1 MSAEILARAISSAPE
16 IVEGIKSGLF
26 KVWGGVVRYA
36 AGHPKGGQIVGHLQ
50 FPGDAAQ
57 AAEQLAMLQQTLSG
71 VEGALGALQSLQY
84 ANLALS
90 GLNLAVSVAGFAIV
104 CKKLNGISE
113 QLQRQ
118 SDKLDVLLEMA
129 SAAKVR
135 EELRDS
141 ARFSAVLW
149 TVRQSAEQGD
159 LQGLKSQVNNLREQY
174 ELTKLTLNHAAANAT
189 GKGFVDSLEVLQNL
203 QQRMMYLGFMQAYV
217 QHHTAGEKYAIEV
230 LQELQADW
238 MKISTVAVEAIAAN
252 QEWVE
257 QLTQDQG
264 NNVVSFL
271 EFRKQAAPAIDYQL
285 GLLEYAASHPE
296 AAGLLNEEVTE
307 IRFLAA

>member
-1 MSAEILARAISSAPE
+1 MSADILYRTISSAPE
-16 IVEGIKSGLF
+16 IIQGLQSGLF
-26 KVWGGVVRYA
+26 KEWGGVIRYA

-57 AAEQLAMLQQTLSG
+57 AAEQIAKLQQTLG
-71 VEGALGALQSLQY
+71 GMEGALGVLQNLQY

-113 QLQRQ
+113 QLHRQ
-118 SDKLDVLLEMA
+118 SEKLDVLIEMA
-129 SAAKVR
+129 SAAKAR

-159 LQGLKSQVNNLREQY
+159 LPGLKSQVNNLREQY
-174 ELTKLTLNHAAANAT
+174 EITKLTLNQAAANAT
-189 GKGFVDSLEVLQNL
+189 GKGFVESLDVLHNL

-217 QHHTAGEKYAIEV
+217 QQQTAGEQYAIKV
-230 LQELQADW
+230 LQELQEDW
-238 MKISTVAVEAIAAN
+238 LKICTVVVEATTAN

-257 QLTQDQG
+257 QLTQEEG
-264 NNVVSFL
+264 NNVISFL
-271 EFRKQAAPAIDYQL
+271 EFRKQAVPAIDYQL
-285 GLLEYAASHPE
+285 GLLEYSASHPE
-296 AAGLLNEEVTE
+296 AADLLNDEVTE

>member
-1 MSAEILARAISSAPE
+1 MSADILARTIGSAPE
-16 IVEGIKSGLF
+16 IIEGIRSGLYH
-26 KVWGGVVRYA
+26 VWGGVVRYA
-36 AGHPKGGQIVGHLQ
+36 AGNPRGGQIVGHLQ

-57 AAEQLAMLQQTLSG
+57 AAEQLAKLQQALGG
-71 VEGALGALQSLQY
+71 VEGALGVLQNLQY

-90 GLNLAVSVAGFAIV
+90 GLNLAVSVAGFTIV

-113 QLQRQ
+113 QLHQQ
-118 SDKLDVLLEMA
+118 SEKLDVLIEMA
-129 SAAKVR
+129 SAAKAR

-174 ELTKLTLNHAAANAT
+174 EVTKLTLNQAAANAT
-189 GKGFVDSLEVLQNL
+189 GKGFVESLDVLKHL
-203 QQRMMYLGFMQAYV
+203 QQRMMYLGFMLAYV
-217 QHHTAGEKYAIEV
+217 QQRTAGEKYAIEV

-238 MKISTVAVEAIAAN
+238 LKISTVVVEAIAAN

-257 QLTQDQG
+257 QLTQGEGD
-264 NNVVSFL
+264 NVVSFL

>member
-1 MSAEILARAISSAPE
+1 MSAEILARTISSAPE
-16 IVEGIKSGLF
+16 IIEGIQSGLF
-26 KVWGGVVRYA
+26 KVWGGVIRYA
-36 AGHPKGGQIVGHLQ
+36 SGHPKGGQIVGHLQ

-57 AAEQLAMLQQTLSG
+57 TAEQLAKLQQTLSG
-71 VEGALGALQSLQY
+71 VEGALGVLQNLQY

-113 QLQRQ
+113 QLNQQ
-118 SDKLDVLLEMA
+118 SEKLDVLIEMA
-129 SAAKVR
+129 RDAKAR

-141 ARFSAVLW
+141 ARFSSVLW

-159 LQGLKSQVNNLREQY
+159 LQGLRSQVGNLREQY
-174 ELTKLTLNHAAANAT
+174 EVTKLTLNRAAAGAT
-189 GKGFVDSLEVLQNL
+189 DKGFVDSLDVLQSL
-203 QQRMMYLGFMQAYV
+203 QQRMMYLGFLQAYV
-217 QHHTAGEKYAIEV
+217 QQRTAGEKYAIEV

-238 MKISTVAVEAIAAN
+238 LQISTVVVEAIAAN

-257 QLTQDQG
+257 QLTQDAG
-264 NNVVSFL
+264 DNIISFL
-271 EFRKQAAPAIDYQL
+271 EYRQKAAPAIEYQAS
-285 GLLEYAASHPE
+285 LLEFTARNPQAVE
-296 AAGLLNEEVTE
+296 LLNEKVTE

>member
-1 MSAEILARAISSAPE
+1 MSVDILTRTISSAPE
-16 IVEGIKSGLF
+16 IIDGIQSGLF

-57 AAEQLAMLQQTLSG
+57 AAEQLAKLQQALG
-71 VEGALGALQSLQY
+71 GLEGALGVLQNLQY

-113 QLQRQ
+113 QLQQQ
-118 SDKLDVLLEMA
+118 SEKLDVLIEMA
-129 SAAKVR
+129 SAAKAR

-159 LQGLKSQVNNLREQY
+159 LPGLKSQVNNLREQY
-174 ELTKLTLNHAAANAT
+174 EITKLTLNQAVANAT
-189 GKGFVDSLEVLQNL
+189 GKGFITSLDVLHNL

-217 QHHTAGEKYAIEV
+217 QQHTAGEQYAIGV

-238 MKISTVAVEAIAAN
+238 LKIITVVVEAIAAN

-257 QLTQDQG
+257 QLTHEEGD
-264 NNVVSFL
+264 NVVSFL
-271 EFRKQAAPAIDYQL
+271 EFRKQATPAIDYQL
-285 GLLEYAASHPE
+285 GLLEYVASHPE

>member
-1 MSAEILARAISSAPE
+1 MSADILYRVIGSAPE
-16 IVEGIKSGLF
+16 IIQGLQSGLF
-26 KVWGGVVRYA
+26 KEYGGVIRYA

-50 FPGDAAQ
+50 FPSDAAQ
-57 AAEQLAMLQQTLSG
+57 AAEQIAKLQHTLG
-71 VEGALGALQSLQY
+71 GMEGALGVLQNLQY

-113 QLQRQ
+113 QLHRQ
-118 SDKLDVLLEMA
+118 SEKLDVLIEMA
-129 SAAKVR
+129 SAAKAR

-159 LQGLKSQVNNLREQY
+159 LPGLKSQVNNLREQY
-174 ELTKLTLNHAAANAT
+174 EITKLTLNQAAANAT
-189 GKGFVDSLEVLQNL
+189 GKGFVESLDVLHNL

-217 QHHTAGEKYAIEV
+217 QQQTAGEQYAIKV
-230 LQELQADW
+230 LQELQEDW
-238 MKISTVAVEAIAAN
+238 LKICTVVVEATTAN

-257 QLTQDQG
+257 QLTLEEG
-264 NNVVSFL
+264 NNVISFL
-271 EFRKQAAPAIDYQL
+271 EFRKQAVPAIDYQL

-296 AAGLLNEEVTE
+296 AAGLLNGEVRE

>member
-1 MSAEILARAISSAPE
+1 MSADILYRVIGSAPE
-16 IVEGIKSGLF
+16 IIQGLQSGLF
-26 KVWGGVVRYA
+26 KEYGGVIRYA

-50 FPGDAAQ
+50 FPSDAAQ
-57 AAEQLAMLQQTLSG
+57 AAEQIAKLQQALG
-71 VEGALGALQSLQY
+71 GMEGALGVLQNLQY

-113 QLQRQ
+113 QLHRQ
-118 SDKLDVLLEMA
+118 SEKLDVLIEMA
-129 SAAKVR
+129 SAAKAR

-159 LQGLKSQVNNLREQY
+159 LPGLKSQVNNLREQY
-174 ELTKLTLNHAAANAT
+174 EITKLTLNQAAANAT
-189 GKGFVDSLEVLQNL
+189 GKGFVESLDVLHNL
-203 QQRMMYLGFMQAYV
+203 QQRMMYLGFMQSYV
-217 QHHTAGEKYAIEV
+217 QQQTAGEQYAIKV
-230 LQELQADW
+230 LQELQEDW
-238 MKISTVAVEAIAAN
+238 LKVCTVVVEATTAN
-252 QEWVE
+252 HEWVE
-257 QLTQDQG
+257 QLTQEEG
-264 NNVVSFL
+264 NNLISFL
-271 EFRKQAAPAIDYQL
+271 EFRKQAVPAVDYQL